1 MSTGSL
7 DVQDLTKSRTV
18 YKHTGRGNI
27 IFILNWKDDVWNIFT
42 WSDLDLILLK
52 SATDSYEVLICML
65 LFITLFCFGLKHI
78 KVIQTL
84 WMKSSDFHQ

>member
-7 DVQDLTKSRTV
+7 DVQDLTKSGTV